1 MKFLTWNVKGCNA
14 PDKRRLI
21 KRGFDQA
28 KLEVICI
35 QETKLGREAVA
46 YGVLGGLGILWNPLA
61 VQVDVVS
68 SSKHWQV
75 VKVIS
80 KTMNFSCF
88 LFNVYG
94 PTLAVDKCRLWE
106 DISKR
111 LEEVRP
117 SLAIVAGD
125 FNATLSSSEKRGGV
139 RRLSRSQ
146 LNFQS
151 FVNGNALFEV
161 AAKGRNYTW
170 TNGCRGFSNIA
181 EKLDRFFL
189 ARDWN
194 LAPLVFEAEVLVIS
208 GSDHFS
214 VSLVV
219 QKDEVPIRCPF
230 KVEKMWIRELSFK
243 ERVVGWW
250 KEAPARRLEE
260 DLGAL
265 NAKVMA
271 EGMDEVDFL
280 TEKYLLSKYGEF
292 LQREEIYWKQ
302 KSRENWLKAGDRNTK
317 FFHSSMKA
325 RRSLNIILSLWLAD
339 GTITEDPGRIGK
351 EVVDFFEN
359 LWRRSGIA

>member
-1 MKFLTWNVKGCNA
+1 MKFLIWNVRGCNA
-14 PDKRRLI
+14 PDKRHLI

-28 KLEVICI
+28 KPEVICI
-35 QETKLGREAVA
+35 QETKLGREVA
-46 YGVLGGLGILWNPLA
+46 ACIFGVRQRWSGHFVDSDGASGGLGIMWNPLV

-88 LFNVYG
+88 IFNVYG
-94 PTLAVDKCRLWE
+94 STLAVDKCRLWE
-106 DISKR
+106 NNSKH
-111 LEEVRP
+111 LEEVRS

-125 FNATLSSSEKRGGV
+125 FNATLYSSKKRGGV

-146 LNFQS
+146 LDFQS

-161 AAKGRNYTW
+161 AAKGGNYTW
-170 TNGCRGFSNIA
+170 TNRHRGFSYIA

-189 ARDWN
+189 AGDWN
-194 LAPLVFEAEVLVIS
+194 LAPLVFEAEVLAIS

-230 KVEKMWIRELSFK
+230 KVEKMWIREPSFK
-243 ERVVGWW
+243 EHVVGWW
-250 KEAPARRLEE
+250 KEAPARRLEG

-271 EGMDEVDFL
+271 EGMNEVDFL
-280 TEKYLLSKYGEF
+280 TEKDLLIKYGGV
-292 LQREEIYWKQ
+292 LQMEEIYWK
-302 KSRENWLKAGDRNTK
+302 
-317 FFHSSMKA
+317 
-325 RRSLNIILSLWLAD
+325 
-339 GTITEDPGRIGK
+339 
-351 EVVDFFEN
+351 
-359 LWRRSGIA
+359 